1 MTVRLL
7 TFLFLYSCFFLRST
21 LLRAENATPVELDEV
36 VIDVHAVPQSSKD
49 STSAATVISI
59 PQQNNTQDLPA
70 LLQSAPGVNITR
82 IGSHDSYSAVSLR
95 GSSHGQ
101 VNFYLN
107 SIPLSDAQSS
117 FNAWDLFPSS
127 FLESVE
133 IYRGSNPGKL
143 VDSSAGGSIVFL
155 TKPSSEKK
163 SFAAH
168 AGYGSFQSINFGA
181 NLGGKHFRLLLD
193 HERSKG
199 DFSFL
204 DSNGTYSNS
213 ADDQVI
219 DRINNDFATT
229 RATGE
234 LSFRLKK
241 SELSVHNF
249 FLHKNEGIP
258 GFASPQATSTKL
270 RTIHN
275 LLTLEHSIP
284 NLTKQLKLD
293 SAAFADLQ
301 WQHFSDPLSEIGLG
315 NQATSDYLLRLGTQ
329 TQPSWTI
336 NRNNILTPF
345 LAYRSEIFL
354 SEDENSAG
362 SASTSLRHKL
372 SSGIESEHYFLHD
385 RLLLN
390 PSARAELLLSNF
402 SLNDSSNQQYSLGSV
417 QKRAL
422 QFSGKIGLSAK
433 LSSSLTLQSNVGSGF
448 RPPSFSE
455 LFGDRGTLSGNPG
468 LVSEKSIDADLGLV
482 FDKNFFSTLE
492 HLHVETFFFNHYVNH
507 LIQFVQTSQLTAQAM
522 NLSKADIYGIE
533 NSLSLQFTHGFSSS
547 LAYTLQEA
555 KDISGGV
562 NDGLYL
568 PGRPQHLADLS
579 GNYEKK
585 WQKNFSTQLNTQL
598 HFTSGNFLDTQNF
611 LLAERRFSWDAGL
624 KLIAWQHT
632 TLNTQFKNILNNRTS
647 DLVGYPLPGRNF
659 SIGVNYEM

>member
-1 MTVRLL
+1 MTTRFPI
-7 TFLFLYSCFFLRST
+7 FLFLLASFFLSNT
-21 LLRAENATPVELDEV
+21 LLHAEEQAPVELGEIV
-36 VIDVHAVPQSSKD
+36 VDVNSVPQSSKD
-49 STSAATVISI
+49 QTSAATVIAI
-59 PQQNNTQDLPA
+59 PQQNNTQDLPT
-70 LLQSAPGVNITR
+70 LLQSSPGVNITR
-82 IGSHDSYSAVSLR
+82 IGSHESYSAVSLR

-127 FLESVE
+127 FLKSVE

-155 TKPSSEKK
+155 TKPNSEEK

-168 AGYGSFQSINFGA
+168 AGYASFQSINFGA
-181 NLGGKHFRLLLD
+181 HLGGKNFRFLLD
-193 HERSKG
+193 HERSQGK
-199 DFSFL
+199 FSFL
-204 DSNGTYSNS
+204 DSNGTYGNS
-213 ADDQVI
+213 ADDQVTE
-219 DRINNDFATT
+219 RINNDFATT

-234 LSFRLKK
+234 IGLCLKK
-241 SELSVHNF
+241 SSLSLHNF
-249 FLHKNEGIP
+249 FLHKMEGIP

-275 LLTLEHSIP
+275 LLIVEHSIP
-284 NLTKQLKLD
+284 KLSKQLSLD
-293 SAAFADLQ
+293 SALFADLQ
-301 WQHFSDPLSEIGLG
+301 WQHFSDPLSEIGIG
-315 NQATSDYLLRLGTQ
+315 NQDTADYFLRLGTQ
-329 TQPSWTI
+329 TQPSWTV
-336 NRNNILTPF
+336 NAHNILTPF

-354 SEDENSAG
+354 SEDKNSAG

-402 SLNDSSNQQYSLGSV
+402 SLNDSSNQQYAQGSA
-417 QKRAL
+417 QKRTL
-422 QFSGKIGLSAK
+422 QFSGKIGLSVK
-433 LSSSLTLQSNVGSGF
+433 LAPSLTLQSNVGIGF
-448 RPPSFSE
+448 RPPSFTE
-455 LFGDRGTLSGNPG
+455 LFGDRGTLSGNPE

-492 HLHVETFFFNHYVNH
+492 HLHSETFFFNHYINH

-522 NLSKADIYGIE
+522 NLSKANIYGVE
-533 NSLSLQFTHGFSSS
+533 NSIALQFAHGFSSS
-547 LAYTLQEA
+547 LAYTFQEA
-555 KDISGGV
+555 KDISGDI

-568 PGRPQHLADLS
+568 PGRPQHLADMS
-579 GNYEKK
+579 SSYEKK
-585 WQKNFSTQLNTQL
+585 WQKNFSTQLSTQL

-611 LLAERRFSWDAGL
+611 LLADRRLSWDAGL

-632 TLNTQFKNILNNRTS
+632 TLNVQYKNMLNNRAS

-659 SIGVNYEM
+659 SIGVYYEM